1 MLLMSFINGLTM
13 AALLFIMAVGL
24 NLSFGL
30 LRIVNLTHGSFYLL
44 GGYIGLYVYKAT
56 ESWIFG
62 IA

>member
-30 LRIVNLTHGSFYLL
+30 L
-44 GGYIGLYVYKAT
+44 
-56 ESWIFG
+56 
-62 IA
+62 